1 MHMQKKMSEELD
13 HKGKHL
19 IEKEKGEIEWW
30 KIILTYFVKQIM
42 CNDKYLRIQTM

>member
-1 MHMQKKMSEELD
+1 MSEELD

-19 IEKEKGEIEWW
+19 IEKKKGEIEWW

-42 CNDKYLRIQTM
+42 CNYKYLSIQTM